1 VSSLRRLALLG
12 SCCLG
17 VAHAQVTPAPSPT
30 FVPTPAVV
38 PNPSELTPRITPP
51 PTDPDLLAP
60 PRETPRVA
68 REVGKPDDEIK
79 LDVKAYAV
87 SPDAPAALK
96 AALPTL
102 TASFTG
108 QGRSFED
115 LVNASAEVT
124 RFLQRDLGYYLGY
137 AYIPEQD
144 MKDGVVRIGVL
155 EGRLDRVEL
164 NWSDGLPVDR
174 EVVQAYLDHLKPG
187 AILTVRDIE
196 RVVFLLNDLRGISV
210 RAEVRAG
217 SRPGT
222 AVIAFTPK
230 ADNRISGKL
239 DFDLNGSRHIGLAR
253 LGALVSVNSPTG
265 AGDGLTATALASTT
279 GGLGFA
285 LAAYT
290 RPIGSNGLKAGVSV
304 FGTKYRLNTEDF
316 PLGYKG
322 HSSALNAFALYPWVR
337 SRNLNL
343 FSIGAL
349 DYKSYVDSVAS
360 LVTRKHVGVGNIGVT
375 GDFRDSVL
383 KGGVNTFELSI
394 AHGTISYDG
403 GAPSGIDDA
412 PSYTKLNFGFSRLQ
426 DVITGRVMGYVT
438 VNGQYALRNL
448 DTTEQFRAGGP
459 DAVRAFAPGEGTGDS
474 GVVMS
479 AEVRVLP
486 TAELMG
492 KYAREFVFGAF
503 VDAAMVQL
511 RHDPNL
517 LPREATY
524 NNRLTYSGVGVSA
537 VWQRSGTAG
546 ARMSLA
552 WPTHGTATSDPQQHK
567 PRVYLQASYLF

>member
-1 VSSLRRLALLG
+1 MSSLRRLALLG
-12 SCCLG
+12 GCCVG
-17 VAHAQVTPAPSPT
+17 AAHAQVTPPPT

-38 PNPSELTPRITPP
+38 PNPSELVPKATPP
-51 PTDPDLLAP
+51 TTDADLVAP
-60 PRETPRVA
+60 PREPARVP
-68 REVGKPDDEIK
+68 REVGKPDDEMK

-96 AALPTL
+96 AALPAL

-108 QGRSFED
+108 PGRSFED

-164 NWSDGLPVDR
+164 NWTEGLPVDR
-174 EVVQAYLDHLKPG
+174 AVVQAYLDRLKPG
-187 AILTVRDIE
+187 DILTVRDIE

-222 AVIAFTPK
+222 AIVAFTPK
-230 ADNRISGKL
+230 ADNRITGKL

-290 RPIGSNGLKAGVSV
+290 RPIGSNGLKVGASV
-304 FGTKYRLNTEDF
+304 FGTKYKLDSNDF

-343 FSIGAL
+343 FTIGAV

-360 LVTRKHVGVGNIGVT
+360 LVTRKHVSVGNIGVT

-383 KGGVNTFELSI
+383 KGGVNTFEVGV
-394 AHGTISYDG
+394 AHGNIGYDG
-403 GAPSGIDDA
+403 GAPTGIDDA
-412 PSYTKLNFGFSRLQ
+412 PSYTKVNFAFSRLQ
-426 DVITGRVMGYVT
+426 DIITGRVMGYLA

-474 GVVMS
+474 GAVMS
-479 AEVRVLP
+479 AELRVLP
-486 TAELMG
+486 TPELMG

-503 VDAAMVQL
+503 VDAAAIQL

-517 LPREATY
+517 LPRETTY
-524 NNRLTYSGVGVSA
+524 RNRLTYSGVGVSA
-537 VWQRSGTAG
+537 VWQRPGVAG

-552 WPTHGTATSDPQQHK
+552 WPVHGTSTSDEQRK
-567 PRVYLQASYLF
+567 PRLYLQASYQF